1 MTWFGFEVVK
11 KNRMTHLLPYII
23 IPEKRENIKIEKEK
37 IRDIKSVFE
46 SFFTFSQWIVS
57 QSP

>member
-1 MTWFGFEVVK
+1 MTWFGSEVVK

-23 IPEKRENIKIEKEK
+23 IPEKRENIKIEREKKRHKE
-37 IRDIKSVFE
+37 RLRE
-46 SFFTFSQWIVS
+46 FFPFSQWIVS